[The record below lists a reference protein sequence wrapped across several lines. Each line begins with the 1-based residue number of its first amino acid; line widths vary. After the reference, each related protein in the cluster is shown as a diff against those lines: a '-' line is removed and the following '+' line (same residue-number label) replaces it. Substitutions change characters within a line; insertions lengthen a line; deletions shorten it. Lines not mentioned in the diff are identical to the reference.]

1 VYRSLEEIR
10 RFFPAPFSKHFHFDR
25 EIQQNTEILLTV
37 VIYRIWIYMTDTPGS
52 QRQLFS
58 FEHDA
63 SRLELL
69 IRIIY
74 WILIGIVAAVYGII
88 ASICLF
94 IQWFHILILGRR
106 NEGLSNFAKG
116 YLEYMVHVMSYT
128 YIMTD
133 RRPDILPVTVKIFE
147 E

>member
-1 VYRSLEEIR
+1 
-10 RFFPAPFSKHFHFDR
+10 
-25 EIQQNTEILLTV
+25 
-37 VIYRIWIYMTDTPGS
+37 MTDIPGS
-52 QRQLFS
+52 PKQLFS

-63 SRLELL
+63 SRIELF
-69 IRIIY
+69 IRIVY
-74 WILIGIVAAVYGII
+74 WILIGIVAAIYGII
-88 ASICLF
+88 ASVCLF

-133 RRPDILPVTVKIFE
+133 KRPDIMPVTVKIYE